1 MVHFPSDLHFDIVS
15 RLPVKSLLRFKCVS
29 QLWCNMIDDPSLA
42 YMHLTRSVEEPKMLI
57 LDHQTKN
64 PDTSR
69 FTEVA
74 GGFLKADMK
83 LVTKF
88 AKSKAC
94 FLESCCNG
102 LLCFAKNYD
111 DRVLVLFNPLRQ
123 EVIALPPHRASYTSM
138 SKYGLG
144 FDSSTNTYKVVRV
157 FSRGGSF
164 NMGAD
169 VYTLGTSSWRPISK
183 GPLCRLAGRPIFA
196 CGALHWFVH
205 HYVDRDALKGKY
217 IVSFDV
223 GKEEFGWI
231 SPPKFYSSSHLLD
244 LGGNLAMVDR
254 SFDSHIEI
262 WVMKEYKKKEWVK
275 EYKIDIYPPL
285 GISDSSLVEV
295 IGLREFGEI
304 LLRNRESFITYNP
317 KTGVKRYIEILGH
330 DVEVLYHMGSLL
342 SISKF
347 QTK

>member
-83 LVTKF
+83 LVTK
-88 AKSKAC
+88 
-94 FLESCCNG
+94 
-102 LLCFAKNYD
+102 
-111 DRVLVLFNPLRQ
+111 Q

-295 IGLREFGEI
+295 IGLWEFGEI
-304 LLRNRESFITYNP
+304 LLRNRESFISYNL

>member
-1 MVHFPSDLHFDIVS
+1 
-15 RLPVKSLLRFKCVS
+15 
-29 QLWCNMIDDPSLA
+29 MIDDPSLA

-102 LLCFAKNYD
+102 LLCFAKIYG

-123 EVIALPPHRASYTSM
+123 EVIALPPHRASYTKK

-183 GPLCRLAGRPIFA
+183 GPLCLLAGRPIFA

-205 HYVDRDALKGKY
+205 PYVDRDALKGKY

-231 SPPKFYSSSHLLD
+231 SPPKYYSSSHLLD

-295 IGLREFGEI
+295 IGLWEFGEI
-304 LLRNRESFITYNP
+304 LLRNRESFISYNL

>member
-1 MVHFPSDLHFDIVS
+1 
-15 RLPVKSLLRFKCVS
+15 
-29 QLWCNMIDDPSLA
+29 MIDDPSLA

-123 EVIALPPHRASYTSM
+123 EVIALPPHRASYTSK
-138 SKYGLG
+138 STYGLG

-164 NMGAD
+164 NMGAE

-183 GPLCRLAGRPIFA
+183 GPLCLLAGRPIFA
-196 CGALHWFVH
+196 CGALHWFVYAH
-205 HYVDRDALKGKY
+205 VDRDALKGKY

-223 GKEEFGWI
+223 GKEEFGSI
-231 SPPKFYSSSHLLD
+231 SPPKYYSSSHLLD

-262 WVMKEYKKKEWVK
+262 WVMKEYKKKEWVQ
-275 EYKIDIYPPL
+275 EYKIDVNPRL
-285 GISDSSLVEV
+285 GILDDFWVEV
-295 IGLREFGEI
+295 IGLWEFGEI
-304 LLRNRESFITYNP
+304 LLRYRASFISYNP
-317 KTGVKRYIEILGH
+317 KTDVKRYIEILGH
-330 DVEVLYHMGSLL
+330 DVKVLYHMGSLL

-347 QTK
+347 QTE